1 MISPISALAL
11 IVVEGAF
18 VVVVGTRGKQANMS
32 VNGSTGR
39 EGAHDDVIVRKA
51 EHGWVVRGENV
62 PDLTSAMVLADL
74 FAADQ
79 AADDDTRLMA
89 AVDEN
94 GSPRQAGQS
103 AGRQRIGQP
112 AAGQQ
117 GAGQHGASQQGAG
130 QQADGRPPA
139 PRPPTGWP
147 NGRAAQP
154 ARSVRENDEAQ
165 RLAVTVTQL
174 EHALASRVRV
184 EQAIGV
190 LAERHRLRPREAFD
204 LLRGAAR
211 SRGRRVTELAQD
223 VVASAANPLLRL
235 PEELARTLPEPRQR
249 GRSLRR
255 ARHAEQF

>member
-1 MISPISALAL
+1 
-11 IVVEGAF
+11 
-18 VVVVGTRGKQANMS
+18 MS
-32 VNGSTGR
+32 VNGSTGQ
-39 EGAHDDVIVRKA
+39 EGAYDDVIVRKA
-51 EHGWVVRGENV
+51 EHGWVVRGESV

-79 AADDDTRLMA
+79 AADDDTRLLE

-94 GSPRQAGQS
+94 GVPRRPSGQS
-103 AGRQRIGQP
+103 TGRHRANQP
-112 AAGQQ
+112 DGPPIASQP
-117 GAGQHGASQQGAG
+117 GAGQHDGQRVRSQPGGG
-130 QQADGRPPA
+130 QHAAGRPPA
-139 PRPPTGWP
+139 QRPPSGWSDVRP
-147 NGRAAQP
+147 AQP
-154 ARSVRENDEAQ
+154 ARSVRESDEAQ
-165 RLAVTVTQL
+165 RLAVTVAQL

-211 SRGRRVTELAQD
+211 SRGRRVTEIAQD

-235 PEELARTLPEPRQR
+235 PDELARKLPEPRQR

-255 ARHAEQF
+255 RHAEQF